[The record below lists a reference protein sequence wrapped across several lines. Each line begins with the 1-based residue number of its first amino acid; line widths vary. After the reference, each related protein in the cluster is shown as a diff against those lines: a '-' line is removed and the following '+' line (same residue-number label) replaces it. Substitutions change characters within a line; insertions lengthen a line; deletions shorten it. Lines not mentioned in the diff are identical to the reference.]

1 MHLNE
6 SERVLRTDEKFQELV
21 QLYQTKGQHKSG
33 TNNNNIITACPL
45 LNIFSLA
52 LDMLHKFHKG
62 PYTVLSGVW
71 PTIDYLQN
79 LGCDNI
85 DLILKY
91 SEWVLRESPDDG
103 IKVSTR
109 H

>member
-1 MHLNE
+1 
-6 SERVLRTDEKFQELV
+6 
-21 QLYQTKGQHKSG
+21 
-33 TNNNNIITACPL
+33 
-45 LNIFSLA
+45 
-52 LDMLHKFHKG
+52 MLHKFHKG